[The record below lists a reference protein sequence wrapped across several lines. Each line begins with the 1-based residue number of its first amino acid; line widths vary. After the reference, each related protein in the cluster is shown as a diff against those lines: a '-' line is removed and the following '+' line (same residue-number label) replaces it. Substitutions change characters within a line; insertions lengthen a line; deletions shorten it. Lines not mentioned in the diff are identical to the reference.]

1 MTDLELFLKIKVV
14 DGRRDVEGLTRIAF
28 HVIGHG
34 AGLVDDQQALAGCSG
49 VIPDMVTRILQR
61 LFDELNLIADRL
73 AERLCR
79 AGAHDLLMA
88 EEGVRTIVHQLGTAE
103 RCIRRKRQAG
113 ELPPHDVRQT
123 KACQIGQLQVRRA
136 LKDMHAGVGTAVRRA
151 HLRHIRHCAHT
162 KTIQNDYNKLSHC
175 ELSFLSF
182 PDRFSQRRVQARQLR
197 LAGGQPFDHCH
208 PAPGHKELCPE
219 RHDRRS

>member
-1 MTDLELFLKIKVV
+1 
-14 DGRRDVEGLTRIAF
+14 
-28 HVIGHG
+28 
-34 AGLVDDQQALAGCSG
+34 
-49 VIPDMVTRILQR
+49 MVTRILQR
-61 LFDELNLIADRL
+61 LFDELDLIADRL

-136 LKDMHAGVGTAVRRA
+136 LKDMHTGVG
-151 HLRHIRHCAHT
+151 
-162 KTIQNDYNKLSHC
+162 
-175 ELSFLSF
+175 
-182 PDRFSQRRVQARQLR
+182 
-197 LAGGQPFDHCH
+197 AG
-208 PAPGHKELCPE
+208 
-219 RHDRRS
+219 